1 MNEQVINCEA
11 KKESFQGLGDR
22 WVSPPLGPHDTWEIG
37 TGRVAKALKKQHLPA
52 PNKKQGNWALEM
64 GQLYH
69 RTLVLSFW
77 KFMCS
82 LINK

>member
-22 WVSPPLGPHDTWEIG
+22 WVLRPLGPQIHGKLGLGESK
-37 TGRVAKALKKQHLPA
+37 KALKKQHSPA
-52 PNKKQGNWALEM
+52 PNKKQGNWAPEM
-64 GQLYH
+64 GQLHH
-69 RTLVLSFW
+69 RTLVFSFW
-77 KFMCS
+77 KFMFS